1 MAERE
6 KERTGGDIG
15 LRGGK
20 GKEEDGE
27 MMRQQIAMVDD
38 GQSQNDTDMRMREIA
53 REMKRK
59 GVTTNNQESAS
70 KMH

>member
-27 MMRQQIAMVDD
+27 MMRQVIASGGMTRY
-38 GQSQNDTDMRMREIA
+38 GLGIFL
-53 REMKRK
+53 
-59 GVTTNNQESAS
+59 
-70 KMH
+70 